1 MPFIEQEP
9 HLADIGSPG
18 TTAGA
23 STVFSVSAGSQPS
36 IKDPRTLP
44 CSGPESWRVGQHLA
58 SDRARA
64 SSPVARRETKNTV
77 GGEGDAWKR
86 SLRALAY
93 GGVWNPQNGVWDK
106 DKEGNRSSD

>member
-1 MPFIEQEP
+1 MGIRSFRRR
-9 HLADIGSPG
+9 G
-18 TTAGA
+18 
-23 STVFSVSAGSQPS
+23 
-36 IKDPRTLP
+36 
-44 CSGPESWRVGQHLA
+44 W
-58 SDRARA
+58 A